1 MSAEAASAS
10 LLTSE
15 ADYKLDLPRLLI
27 VVSVMLAV
35 MLEIIDTSI
44 VNVSIP
50 SMMGNLGATLD
61 EIDWVITSYMVANV
75 IVIPL
80 TGWMSRRFGRKRYF
94 ITSIGVFTVSSLLCG
109 ASQTVEQLIF
119 WRLVQGL
126 GGGALVA
133 TSHAI
138 IVETFPPSK
147 QGVGQALFGM
157 GAMVGPSLGPTLG
170 GFLTDNYS
178 WHWCFLINVPLG
190 IAAAILCAAHLHDP
204 PHAQRRPG
212 GRIDWPGVILLVVGV
227 GAFQTVLER
236 GNKYDWFESPM
247 IALLAVVAAVGIIG
261 LLIREFTTDE
271 PIIDFRVLKHKQL
284 ALACGLGSL
293 TTFGLFGLIFL
304 FPLYTQ
310 TLLGWTA
317 WQSGLAVLP
326 SSIATAVMMGFMGRL
341 VWHVGPRPIFLAGMV
356 MMPLTLWRMSQWS
369 LSSGWDD
376 LFWAQMM
383 RGITMGM
390 LFIPLSTA
398 GLRSLAG
405 ADVAKGAGMYNLF
418 RQLGGSF
425 GIAVLATLLDHRTV
439 THRGA
444 LAGHVGPFDMP
455 TVQRLDALAQR
466 FTDGGLDPNVA
477 VYAARGVVNRMVEAS
492 SSMQAF
498 YDAYFLIGVLF
509 LLCLPFGFMV
519 ARHAPGKYTPIESS
533 TSIEFE

>member
-1 MSAEAASAS
+1 
-10 LLTSE
+10 
-15 ADYKLDLPRLLI
+15 
-27 VVSVMLAV
+27 
-35 MLEIIDTSI
+35 
-44 VNVSIP
+44 
-50 SMMGNLGATLD
+50 MMGNLGATLD

-94 ITSIGVFTVSSLLCG
+94 VSSICVFTASSLLCG

-126 GGGALVA
+126 GGGRSSRPR
-133 TSHAI
+133 TRSSSR
-138 IVETFPPSK
+138 PSRRRSRAS
-147 QGVGQALFGM
+147 GQALFGM

-212 GRIDWPGVILLVVGV
+212 GRIDWPGVVLLVVGV

-247 IALLAVVAAVGIIG
+247 IALLAVVAAVGIVG

-369 LSSGWDD
+369 LASGWDD

-383 RGITMGM
+383 RGHHDG
-390 LFIPLSTA
+390 
-398 GLRSLAG
+398 
-405 ADVAKGAGMYNLF
+405 D
-418 RQLGGSF
+418 
-425 GIAVLATLLDHRTV
+425 AVHPAL
-439 THRGA
+439 HRGA
-444 LAGHVGPFDMP
+444 ALARGSRRGQGRRHVQPVPPARRQLRDRGARDAPRSPHRHASRRARGSRRTLRHAHGAASRRARAALHRRRTRSERRGVRRTRRGEPDGRG
-455 TVQRLDALAQR
+455 VELDA
-466 FTDGGLDPNVA
+466 
-477 VYAARGVVNRMVEAS
+477 
-492 SSMQAF
+492 
-498 YDAYFLIGVLF
+498 GVLRR
-509 LLCLPFGFMV
+509 LLPDRRAVPALSSVRVHGCAPCPGQV
-519 ARHAPGKYTPIESS
+519 HPDRVVDVDRVRVIRARAPRGGR
-533 TSIEFE
+533 

>member
-1 MSAEAASAS
+1 MSAEAAAAPA
-10 LLTSE
+10 LTSE
-15 ADYKLDLPRLLI
+15 ADYRLDLPRLLI

-50 SMMGNLGATLD
+50 SMMGNLGATID
-61 EIDWVITSYMVANV
+61 EIDWVITSYIVANV

-80 TGWMSRRFGRKRYF
+80 TGWMAARFGRKRYF
-94 ITSIGVFTVSSLLCG
+94 VVSICIFTASSLMCG
-109 ASQTVEQLIF
+109 ASQSVETLIF

-170 GFLTDNYS
+170 GFITDNYS
-178 WHWCFLINVPLG
+178 WHWCFLINVPIG
-190 IAAAILCAAHLHDP
+190 IAAAFLCSLHLQDP
-204 PHAQRRPG
+204 PYQQHKRG
-212 GRIDWPGVILLVVGV
+212 GAVDWIGIVLLVVGV

-247 IALLAVVAAVGIIG
+247 ITLLAIAATVGIVG
-261 LLIREFTTDE
+261 LLIREFTVED
-271 PIIDFRVLKHKQL
+271 PIIDFRVLRNKQL
-284 ALACGLGSL
+284 ALACGLGAV
-293 TTFGLFGLIFL
+293 TTMGLFGLIFL

-326 SSIATAVMMGFMGRL
+326 SSIATAVMMGVMGRA
-341 VWHVGPRPIFLAGMV
+341 VWYIGPRPIFVVGML
-356 MMPLTLWRMSQWS
+356 MMPVTLWRMSQWT
-369 LSSGWDD
+369 LASGWDD
-376 LFWAQMM
+376 VFWAQMM
-383 RGITMGM
+383 RGTTMGM

-398 GLRSLAG
+398 GLRSLSG
-405 ADVAKGAGMYNLF
+405 VDVAKGAGMYNLF

-425 GIAVLATLLDHRTV
+425 GIAALATILDHRTDI
-439 THRGA
+439 HRHV
-444 LAGHVGPFDMP
+444 LSGHVGPFDDP
-455 TVQRLDALAQR
+455 TILRLDALSQK
-466 FTDGGLDPNVA
+466 FIDSGLDPA
-477 VYAARGVVNRMVEAS
+477 AAGFAARAVVNRLLEAS

-498 YDAYFLIGVLF
+498 YDAYFTIGMLF
-509 LLCLPFGFMV
+509 LLALPFAFMV
-519 ARHAPGKYTPIESS
+519 ARHAPGKYTPIE

>member
-1 MSAEAASAS
+1 MSAEVASGYS
-10 LLTSE
+10 LTSE
-15 ADYKLDLPRLLI
+15 ADYRLDLPRILI

-44 VNVSIP
+44 VNVAVP

-61 EIDWVITSYMVANV
+61 EIDWVITSYIVANV

-80 TGWMSRRFGRKRYF
+80 TGWMAGRFGRKRYF
-94 ITSIGVFTVSSLLCG
+94 TTSILVFTASSAMCG
-109 ASQTVEQLIF
+109 ASTTVDALVF

-133 TSHAI
+133 TSQAI
-138 IVETFPPSK
+138 LVETFPPSK

-190 IAAAILCAAHLHDP
+190 IAAAILCAVHLHDP
-204 PHAQRRPG
+204 PHLERRRG
-212 GRIDWPGVILLVVGV
+212 GRVDWPGVVLLVVGV

-236 GNKYDWFESPM
+236 GNKYDWFESPL
-247 IALLAVVAAVGIIG
+247 IVVLTAAAVVGIVG
-261 LLIREFTTDE
+261 LLIREFTTED
-271 PIIDFRVLKHKQL
+271 PIIDFRVLRNKQL
-284 ALACGLGSL
+284 ALACGLGAL
-293 TTFGLFGLIFL
+293 TTMGLFGLIFL

-326 SSIATAVMMGFMGRL
+326 SSIATAIMMGIMGRV
-341 VWHVGPRPIFLAGMV
+341 VWHIGPRPIFITGMV
-356 MMPLTLWRMSQWS
+356 MMPITLWQMSQWS
-369 LSSGWDD
+369 LASGWDD
-376 LFWAQMM
+376 VYWAQMM
-383 RGITMGM
+383 RGITMGL

-398 GLRSLAG
+398 GLRSLSSAE
-405 ADVAKGAGMYNLF
+405 VAKGAGMYNLF

-425 GIAVLATLLDHRTV
+425 GIAALATLLDHRTDI
-439 THRGA
+439 HRHA
-444 LAGHVGPFDMP
+444 LSGHVGPFDAP
-455 TVQRLDALAQR
+455 TIHRLDALTQR
-466 FTDGGLDPNVA
+466 FVERGLDPTQA
-477 VYAARGVVNRMVEAS
+477 GFAARALMDRMLEAT

-498 YDAYFLIGVLF
+498 YDAYFAIVVLF
-509 LLCLPFGFMV
+509 MLALPFAFMV
-519 ARHAPGKYTPIESS
+519 ARHAPGKYTPIE
-533 TSIEFE
+533 TSVEFE

>member
-1 MSAEAASAS
+1 MSAEAATGPV
-10 LLTSE
+10 LTSE
-15 ADYKLDLPRLLI
+15 AEYRLDLPRLLI
-27 VVSVMLAV
+27 VFSVMLAV
-35 MLEIIDTSI
+35 LLEIIDTSI

-50 SMMGNLGATLD
+50 SMMGNLGCTLD
-61 EIDWVITSYMVANV
+61 EIDWVITSYIVANV

-80 TGWMSRRFGRKRYF
+80 TGWMAARFGRKRYF
-94 ITSIGVFTVSSLLCG
+94 VTSICVFTTASLMCG
-109 ASQTVEQLIF
+109 ASQNVEQLIF

-133 TSHAI
+133 TSQAI
-138 IVETFPPSK
+138 LVELFPPSK
-147 QGVGQALFGM
+147 QGVGQALFGI
-157 GAMVGPSLGPTLG
+157 GAMAGPSLGPTLG
-170 GFLTDNYS
+170 GFITDNYS

-204 PHAQRRPG
+204 PHLERKGG
-212 GRIDWPGVILLVVGV
+212 GRVDWPGIVLLVVGI

-247 IALLAVVAAVGIIG
+247 ITVLAIAAAIGIVG

-271 PIIDFRVLKHKQL
+271 PMIDFRVLRHKQL
-284 ALACGLGSL
+284 ALACGLGGL
-293 TTFGLFGLIFL
+293 TGMGLFGLIFL

-310 TLLGWTA
+310 QLLGWTA

-326 SSIATAVMMGFMGRL
+326 SSIATAVMMGFMGRA
-341 VWHVGPRPIFLAGMV
+341 VWYIGPRPIFVAGML

-369 LSSGWDD
+369 LASGWDD
-376 LFWAQMM
+376 IFWAQMM
-383 RGITMGM
+383 RGITMGL

-398 GLRSLAG
+398 GLRSLPSV
-405 ADVAKGAGMYNLF
+405 DVAKGAGMYNLF

-425 GIAVLATLLDHRTV
+425 GIAALATILDHRTV
-439 THRGA
+439 THRSA
-444 LAGHVGPFDMP
+444 LAGHVGPFDAP
-455 TVQRLDALAQR
+455 TIQRLDSLTQR
-466 FTDGGLDPNVA
+466 FMDGGLDPTQA
-477 VYAARGVVNRMVEAS
+477 GFAARAVVNRMVEAS

-509 LLCLPFGFMV
+509 LLALPFGFMV
-519 ARHAPGKYTPIESS
+519 ARHAPGKYTPIE